1 MAYHTH
7 WLSSPIFSYHRLHN
21 VSVKRLQ
28 CVLSQVTQCFLS
40 RGYSVSCHRLQCFL
54 SRGYSVSCHR
64 LQCFLSQV
72 TVFLV
77 TVYKVSVI
85 GYNVSC
91 HRLQCFL
98 SRGYSVSCHRLHCF
112 LSEVTLCLV
121 TDYSVFYTFL
131 VTGYSVSQV
140 KMFF

>member
-7 WLSSPIFSYHRLHN
+7 WLCSPIFSYHRLHT
-21 VSVKRLQ
+21 VSVRLQ
-28 CVLSQVTQCFLS
+28 CVLPQVTQCFLS
-40 RGYSVSCHRLQCFL
+40 RGYNESCHSLQCFL
-54 SRGYSVSCHR
+54 CVLSQVTMFLVAGYNVSCCSRR
-64 LQCFLSQV
+64 LQCVLSQV

-77 TVYKVSVI
+77 T
-85 GYNVSC
+85 
-91 HRLQCFL
+91 
-98 SRGYSVSCHRLHCF
+98 GYSVFCQ
-112 LSEVTLCLV
+112 EVTVFLV